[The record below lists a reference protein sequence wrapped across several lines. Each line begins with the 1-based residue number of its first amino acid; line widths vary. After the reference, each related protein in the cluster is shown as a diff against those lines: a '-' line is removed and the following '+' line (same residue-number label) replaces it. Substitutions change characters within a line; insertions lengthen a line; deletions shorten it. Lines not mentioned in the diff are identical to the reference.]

1 MYITSATLGIVGS
14 KYRSNAIWMGYG
26 VRGGGGAFQID
37 LGVKGVLHI
46 LIGNMS
52 SLGASRTV
60 VVWCTSL
67 FMTASPCKSTKR
79 QV

>member
-14 KYRSNAIWMGYG
+14 KYRSNAIWMEY
-26 VRGGGGAFQID
+26 RGGGAAFQID